1 MSSKRVRNLFNKFG
15 RAKSQSTTDL
25 SEWSKSDEKLMK
37 AVEGQD
43 VKKVSSILSKK
54 AMVPSKLGPRGQS
67 IFHVAC
73 ALGNSQIVDL
83 LLKET
88 DDVNDLTIQGNTCLQ
103 LAAAKGHEQ
112 VVQRLMQ
119 SGAEVD
125 MRDSNDMTALH
136 HACAGLHYGCVHA
149 LLQGG
154 ADPRCT
160 EKGGKTPLF
169 YAAHRGEISICKLLV
184 DKGADVNAGDKM
196 QITPLMV
203 AAKEGKRDA
212 CEFLLKRG
220 ANPNTADRE
229 GHTAMYYVAVHP
241 HLKEVFANAPAQASW
256 NLKSPGGE
264 SNQAERDDRSSVN
277 SVNSVKERPS
287 LLSQVSAVSSF
298 TPEAT
303 PPAKRP
309 ASAVQSYSAAGSDV
323 EALSQS
329 EDESPTL
336 HRTSDPSGQTSQGMS
351 PRSKDTQAYKE
362 LEAEHEQLSEE
373 YNTLSIENLRLR
385 DKLEF
390 LQQRMNGKHE
400 QGNAGKEVPQ
410 EMQEEIRNLKSML
423 EEEKERSKELEKHLS
438 AKASEGGQVSAE
450 VSGDTDSWHDSDE
463 DEAGGDSS
471 GKKIKGKDMG
481 DKQMVAMLRSQILT
495 LRQENEQLRNN
506 AQEVEKSAGDA
517 TDGRQQ
523 IAALEAERQELRAE
537 IFRLKENATSHK
549 LSGAVEQEQLVQ
561 NNSQLQAEVETLRS
575 TLQVVEE
582 EKAGLQQQ
590 VVALEEEK
598 AALPS
603 DKLAVMNSAKV
614 MEEVKFDEE
623 GFVEG
628 QDLTKEEF
636 LQAQN
641 EQLKLQCGL
650 LTEELTKLRSTFDAI
665 LKAGDNLQA
674 DYDQQQAEKEKLHDQ
689 LEVVL
694 REKEEVVKENEFLLS
709 DGNALHDDL
718 RKLVLELE
726 KMQEKYRTV
735 CAEKEQ
741 LQHQHNAVTIAGKVG
756 EVARLLEEREKLQ
769 GRLQEAEETAGRLTH
784 DQAIL
789 LEEVQSQQE
798 RMTALVTERDA
809 LQAEMEDAEALV
821 AQNEALTQECA
832 QLELDYNELMKEK
845 EGLEAGMQQQTEGDL
860 PSEASPEVM
869 ALREERDLLM
879 AERDQLELTI
889 QELSRENAGLEEELD
904 TIRARLKDKGGN
916 TAVEAAK
923 LEEKVK
929 ELSKENAELEEEL
942 ANTQDHIASLE
953 AKLEAA
959 TMATGDDGDVEMWK
973 ASVTQLETTVSELS
987 RENASLEEELESVK
1001 AQLDRSQEALEN
1013 RLLLEGITNP
1023 AANATIATL
1032 QQEKQS
1038 MAEEL
1043 ERLQQRVSQSSSING
1058 EVEASAASP
1067 MLNNNVK
1074 EKGQLLQTIG
1084 HLQLENSRLQ
1094 EEMDRAQAK
1103 LATMKEDVGQKGA
1116 VSVNGTM
1123 GEQERISRM
1132 DVQHFKEQVTQLQQ
1146 QLTDLEELHKDTI
1159 NTYRTHLLSAVQGHM
1174 DPEVKEAL
1182 HNIIEMR
1189 SMEQFC

>member
-400 QGNAGKEVPQ
+400 Q
-410 EMQEEIRNLKSML
+410 
-423 EEEKERSKELEKHLS
+423 
-438 AKASEGGQVSAE
+438 

-506 AQEVEKSAGDA
+506 AQALHNGFQENSSRVSGQEVEKSAGDA